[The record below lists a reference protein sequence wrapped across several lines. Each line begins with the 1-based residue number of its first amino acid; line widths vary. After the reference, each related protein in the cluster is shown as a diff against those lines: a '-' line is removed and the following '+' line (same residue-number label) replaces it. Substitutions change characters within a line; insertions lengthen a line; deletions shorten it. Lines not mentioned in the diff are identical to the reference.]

1 MLPAFLIYLVCY
13 NPCVMK
19 MKKTLRAL
27 LCAALLA
34 GCTSGSSSAAAP
46 GAQTQMNTYTNASL
60 DAGFDTVIS
69 LRETTASRDDFDAH
83 FTEMTELF
91 SKYNALFDIYNDYD
105 GVNNIKTINDNAGK
119 APVKVDPVIIEMLQE
134 AKEFYD
140 LSDGEFD
147 VTSGALLSVW
157 HKYREEGIAL
167 NEEGKQGS
175 LPSQDELEQA
185 AQHKGWDSIIIDEDA
200 STVYITDPEVS
211 LDVGGIAKGFATEK
225 AAQQLEED
233 GADHAAVNAGGNNRT
248 IGAKINGKPWNVGIQ
263 NPDGEGSVILVS
275 VPGSM
280 SFVTSGDYERFYTAD
295 DGQRYSH
302 IIDPETLMP
311 AKNFRSV
318 SIITQDSGIA
328 DCLSTTLFTMS
339 YEEGLALIRSYKEA
353 HPDITLE
360 AIWIMDQD
368 KAVKTEHS
376 HDISG
381 YTIACTE
388 GLEDLITWQNF

>member
-1 MLPAFLIYLVCY
+1 
-13 NPCVMK
+13 MK
-19 MKKTLRAL
+19 MKKILSAL

-34 GCTSGSSSAAAP
+34 GCASGSSSAAP
-46 GAQTQMNTYTNASL
+46 VSSAQTQMNTYTNASL

-69 LRETTASRDDFDAH
+69 LRETTDSRDGFDRH
-83 FTEMTELF
+83 FSEMTELF
-91 SKYNALFDIYNDYD
+91 SKYNALFDIYNDYE
-105 GVNNIKTINDNAGK
+105 GVNNIKTINDNAGIQ
-119 APVKVDPVIIEMLQE
+119 PVKVDPVIIEMLRE

-140 LSDGEFD
+140 LSGGEFD

-157 HKYREEGIAL
+157 HRYREEGIAL
-167 NEEGKQGS
+167 NEKGEQGN
-175 LPSQDELEQA
+175 LPAEEELQEA
-185 AQHKGWDSIIIDEDA
+185 AQHKGWDSIVIDEDA

-225 AAQQLEED
+225 AAQQLAKD

-248 IGAKINGKPWNVGIQ
+248 IGAKVNGKPWNVGIQ

-302 IIDPETLMP
+302 IIDPETLQP
-311 AKNFRSV
+311 ARNFRSV

-339 YEEGLALIRSYKEA
+339 YEEGLALISSYKEA

-360 AIWIMDQD
+360 VIWIMDQD
-368 KAVKTEHS
+368 KAVKAERS

-381 YTIACTE
+381 YTIAYTE